1 MHHSFASI
9 VFMYFP
15 LLDCCYNGDMRGVE
29 SWRECNHHIANRSVH
44 LNIATHISVIS
55 TNIVN
60 PLDVSVCVCVVNKTF
75 LFESF
80 LVNLLCNC
88 RSYHI
93 YIVLMLRY
101 LHLCCCS
108 SFSC

>member
-1 MHHSFASI
+1 
-9 VFMYFP
+9 MYFP

-60 PLDVSVCVCVVNKTF
+60 PLDVSVCVCV
-75 LFESF
+75 L
-80 LVNLLCNC
+80 
-88 RSYHI
+88 
-93 YIVLMLRY
+93 
-101 LHLCCCS
+101 
-108 SFSC
+108 